1 MQARERWLAWGAGG
15 IVGLWLLDL
24 LLIEPGLGWYR
35 AVQEDTLKTKR
46 SVAEAQILVDH
57 ANRIH
62 AAWRGE
68 HAAGLLD
75 DEDAARFRLQQ
86 ALAGSAR
93 RSGVVV
99 DSVGGGQRIPAP
111 HGTAYDTIRSTVT
124 CQGSLGE
131 ILAFLAGLEAAAQ
144 PLRIERCELAAR
156 DGRKDQLDAALTIS
170 TRIASSEARALRR
183 IPVNQKPWS
192 PAARDPALDQ
202 AVLAAKPF
210 LNDRR
215 SDRRNTANSDAP
227 AATPDAKPGG
237 LALVGIVTRPGREQG
252 FLRDLG
258 SGNEQQIAVGDQLGP
273 DTVAEI
279 SPAGLRLRNAS
290 GERLIAV
297 GCDLTGQPL
306 AAASGG
312 GDPHLAVPTS
322 GAATPA
328 TIPTSPGSSP
338 AIDREAIL
346 QRLREQ
352 RNRSR

>member
-24 LLIEPGLGWYR
+24 LVLAPGLGWYR

-46 SVAEAQILVDH
+46 TVAESQILVDH
-57 ANRIH
+57 ADRIH
-62 AAWRGE
+62 AAWRGQ

-75 DEDAARFRLQQ
+75 GEDAARFRLQQ
-86 ALAGSAR
+86 TLAGSAR
-93 RSGVVV
+93 SSGVVV
-99 DSVGGGQRIPAP
+99 DSVGGGQRIPAA
-111 HGTAYDTIRSTVT
+111 HGTAYDTIRSTIT

-131 ILAFLAGLEAAAQ
+131 ILAFFAGLEAAAQ

-170 TRIASSEARALRR
+170 TRIASNAARAARR

-192 PAARDPALDQ
+192 PTPRDPALDKT
-202 AVLAAKPF
+202 VLAAKPF
-210 LNDRR
+210 LSNRR
-215 SDRRNTANSDAP
+215 SERQASASTQVTAP
-227 AATPDAKPGG
+227 AAKPGG
-237 LALVGIVTRPGREQG
+237 LALVGIVTRPGDEQG

-258 SGNEQQIAVGDQLGP
+258 GGPERQIRVGDTLGE
-273 DTVAEI
+273 DTVTAI
-279 SPAGLRLRNAS
+279 GADGLRLRNAG

-297 GCDLTGQPL
+297 GSDLTGQAL
-306 AAASGG
+306 TAASMG
-312 GDPHLAVPTS
+312 GDARP
-322 GAATPA
+322 AAHA
-328 TIPTSPGSSP
+328 AGSSPAPTTTPSSSGSGP